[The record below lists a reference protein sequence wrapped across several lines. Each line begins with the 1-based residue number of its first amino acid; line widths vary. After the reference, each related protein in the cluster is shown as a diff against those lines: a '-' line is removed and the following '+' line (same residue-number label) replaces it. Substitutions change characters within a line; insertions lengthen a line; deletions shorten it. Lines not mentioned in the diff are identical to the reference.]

1 MKILDSN
8 WLGCVNRLDS
18 NWLSLFSGPQH
29 VKRCPSFLLCW
40 RLKSTTILCL
50 IRIGVDSER
59 DEVGVYE
66 YLGSG
71 RTLSQKLLVY
81 TLQ

>member
-18 NWLSLFSGPQH
+18 NWLSLFSSQQH
-29 VKRCPSFLLCW
+29 VKRCPSFPLCW
-40 RLKSTTILCL
+40 RLKSTIVLCL

-59 DEVGVYE
+59 DEVGVY
-66 YLGSG
+66 LGSG